1 MKGGREKR
9 LGIKLL
15 HTDSRRYHA
24 LNPILKFE
32 VIHAEQTLIAASES
46 GLLLRS
52 HISGK
57 VLDFGCGL
65 GGGALVLSYNGADVT
80 AIDVDPKS
88 IEEFRKYNFINTV
101 NIILGDGIAYMDTLP
116 ENSLDLVTAFIFGP
130 DFEGSLIQRFFAAVK
145 HALKPK
151 GRTLITSD
159 TGTLSLVEGNCPK
172 GCGYF
177 VSRDV
182 FVVKGLLKNKK
193 TPY

>member
-15 HTDSRRYHA
+15 HTDSRRYQA
-24 LNPILKFE
+24 MNPILKFE
-32 VIHAEQTLIAASES
+32 VIHAQEAIIAASEA
-46 GLLLRS
+46 GLLLIS

-80 AIDVDPKS
+80 AIDIDPKP
-88 IEEFRKYNFINTV
+88 IEEFRKYSFIDTV

-130 DFEGSLIQRFFAAVK
+130 DFEGLLIQRFFATAN
-145 HALKPK
+145 HAIKPD
-151 GRTLITSD
+151 GRILITSE
-159 TGTLSLVEGNCPK
+159 TGTLSLVERNCPE

-182 FVVKGLLKNKK
+182 FVVKGF
-193 TPY
+193 